1 MVWRW
6 GEGKTYSGVPAQT
19 LLGEMFYWDDIP
31 PKGGKDELR
40 PLDACHEGQEER
52 ESARTIADKSAM
64 VSKQTKQSSLSS
76 ATASA
81 GKWWWLSDQQTSKWS
96 ANPDQTKVAK
106 G

>member
-31 PKGGKDELR
+31 PKGGKDELG

-76 ATASA
+76 ATTSA
-81 GKWWWLSDQQTSKWS
+81 GKW
-96 ANPDQTKVAK
+96 
-106 G
+106 